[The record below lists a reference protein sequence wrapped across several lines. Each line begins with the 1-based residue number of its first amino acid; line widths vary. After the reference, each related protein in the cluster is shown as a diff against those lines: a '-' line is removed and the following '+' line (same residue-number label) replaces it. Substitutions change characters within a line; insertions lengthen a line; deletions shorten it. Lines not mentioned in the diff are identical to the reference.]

1 MDTSSFDYSAGV
13 TAHLMYFG
21 VALVAVLVF
30 VAVYI
35 AVTPHRE
42 FTLIRQNNIAAAISL
57 GGALLGYTIPLAK
70 AVSQSEGL
78 RDMLVWSSV
87 ALVAQLV
94 TYGAARLILPQV
106 SSDVSE
112 GKVAPAIFLAACAV
126 CVGMLNAAAMTG

>member
-126 CVGMLNAAAMTG
+126 CVGMLNAAAMTE